1 MRTAIAL
8 YFHSGI
14 CDYRTISNLFG
25 IGRATVSNI
34 LHVVSEAIVEKLL
47 SKMIRLPNE
56 REVQTII

>member
-1 MRTAIAL
+1 MRL
-8 YFHSGI
+8 PN
-14 CDYRTISNLFG
+14 ISNLFG
-25 IGRATVSNI
+25 IGRSTVSNI